1 LLIAA
6 TVGLAYLM
14 WHRVEEPAR
23 EWMRAKIGVRKVPT
37 EEAGEQAR

>member
-1 LLIAA
+1 
-6 TVGLAYLM
+6 M